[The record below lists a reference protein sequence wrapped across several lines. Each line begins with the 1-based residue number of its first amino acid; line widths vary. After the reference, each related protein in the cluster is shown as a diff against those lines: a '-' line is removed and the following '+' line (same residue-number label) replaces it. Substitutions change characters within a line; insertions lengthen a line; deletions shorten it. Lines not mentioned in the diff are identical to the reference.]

1 MKICMIVKEYPSSLN
16 EPIVSGEIK
25 NPFYLSQTLKK
36 MGHNITVITHN
47 KNKGIRDLNGVQIY
61 SIGNGFL
68 KGVVRS
74 ITSALNEA
82 RGLLKLIKEEDFDV
96 IHAHSSVAG
105 LVLLRKTEKIRT
117 PIITTAHGT
126 SLLEAKANTE
136 GLSLYNILAKLNS
149 WTQYYIDRFSWLG
162 SDKVISAGNYQVRE
176 MLEVYKLPEEKVTP
190 ISNGVDT
197 SFYKPDPKVGNKI
210 KEKYGIEDKRIVLFV
225 GRLVKKKG
233 LQYLI
238 NSAPLIIRK
247 VPDTVFLVVGGTDK
261 FARHESELRKRIKH
275 LNLEE
280 KFIIV
285 KNVPEKEMPSYYN
298 AADVCVFPSINYE
311 PLPTVVF
318 EAMACGRPIVA
329 SNIGGIPE
337 QIGYRDTLVPQ
348 KDHIALA
355 EMIIKILKDDDL
367 SRMLSNKNRRRAR
380 EFHWEKIAKKYID
393 LYKCILDFQ

>member
-1 MKICMIVKEYPSSLN
+1 MQICIIVKEYPSSLN

-47 KNKGIRDLNGVQIY
+47 KNKGIRDFNGVQIY

-82 RGLLKLIKEEDFDV
+82 RGFLKLIKEEDFDV
-96 IHAHSSVAG
+96 IHAHSSVTG
-105 LVLLRKTEKIRT
+105 LVLLRKAGKIRT

-136 GLSLYNILAKLNS
+136 GLSLYNTLAKLNS

-162 SDKVISAGNYQVRE
+162 SDVVISAGNHQVRE
-176 MLEVYKLPEEKVTP
+176 MLKVYKLPEEKVNP

-197 SFYKPDPKVGNKI
+197 SFYKPDPKAGNKI

-225 GRLVKKKG
+225 GRLVRKKG

-238 NSAPLIIRK
+238 YSAPLILRE
-247 VPDTVFLVVGGTDK
+247 VPDTVFLVIGGADR
-261 FARHESELRKRIKH
+261 FAQYESELRKKIKY
-275 LNLEE
+275 LNLEG

-285 KNVPEKEMPSYYN
+285 KNVPEKDMPSYYN

-311 PLPTVVF
+311 PLPTVIF
-318 EAMACGRPIVA
+318 EAMACGKPIVA
-329 SNIGGIPE
+329 SNLGGIPE
-337 QIGYRDTLVPQ
+337 QIGYIDTLVPQ
-348 KDHIALA
+348 KNHIALA
-355 EMIIKILKDDDL
+355 KMIIKILKDDNL
-367 SRMLSNKNRRRAR
+367 SRELSNKNRKRAR
-380 EFHWEKIAKKYID
+380 EFHWEKISKMHVK
-393 LYKCILDFQ
+393 LYRSVVYGG